1 MGKSV
6 AVWKRI
12 LAYIIDSIVI
22 SFIIDGP
29 MTVSIENKFEELSY
43 TEIFNQFSSL
53 FDTNFWL
60 VMFFSLLF
68 VLIYWTFLEWK
79 FNQSV
84 GKVIMNLSVENV
96 DKKPLIFSQALIRNI
111 SKLSTLVLLIDF
123 LYMLFNKGDQRYF
136 EKLSNTHVIEVKK

>member
-22 SFIIDGP
+22 SFIIVGP

>member
-22 SFIIDGP
+22 SFIIIGP
-29 MTVSIENKFEELSY
+29 MTASIENKFEELSY
-43 TEIFNQFSSL
+43 SKIISQFSSL

-60 VMFFSLLF
+60 VMFFSLLL